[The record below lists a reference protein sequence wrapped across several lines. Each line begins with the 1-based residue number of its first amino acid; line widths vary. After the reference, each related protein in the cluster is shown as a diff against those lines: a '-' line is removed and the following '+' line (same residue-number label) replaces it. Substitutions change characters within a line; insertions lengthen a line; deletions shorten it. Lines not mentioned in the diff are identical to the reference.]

1 MGRFF
6 TYDEIVRGSLPPA
19 PDIVRVTGQIASL
32 PPFHSGLAVIAGSSA
47 WGAVSVR
54 SDIDVM
60 AYRTAASNDLDAQI
74 DRVLEVYRSGSP
86 GHEPP
91 KVDVTWIGAES
102 ETLVARDNLVS
113 SSAPILEQHVVS
125 EIFERTCVRLVDH
138 IQALAGLK
146 GNPWRSF
153 ADRYLA
159 NVNAEPALRRDVL
172 REYVNGIA
180 MKWRQ
185 QDWGNGAGTALTQ
198 EQLDALGHAEGFAD
212 HVTRLVLADLRVYPR
227 PDRHED
233 IHKAL
238 ASLGGPWGDD
248 LRRVLAPLFAL
259 SRTCSGL
266 VDGLLRD
273 TTFAT
278 EQAYYSSLQLAAV
291 SVDMDAIEEFTWRYV
306 ES

>member
-1 MGRFF
+1 VGRFF
-6 TYDEIVRGSLPPA
+6 TYDEVIRGTPPPA
-19 PDIVRVTGQIASL
+19 PDIVRVTAQIAAL
-32 PPFHSGLAVIAGSSA
+32 PPLQSGLAVVAGSSA
-47 WGAVSVR
+47 WGSVSVR

-60 AYRTAASNDLDAQI
+60 AYRTAVSGDLDRQI
-74 DRVLEVYRSGSP
+74 DGVLETYRSSTP
-86 GHEPP
+86 RHEPP
-91 KVDVTWIGAES
+91 KVDVTWIGADS

-138 IQALAGLK
+138 IRALAGLK
-146 GNPWRSF
+146 GNPWRVF
-153 ADRYLA
+153 ADRYLSK
-159 NVNAEPALRRDVL
+159 VNAESALRRDVL

-185 QDWGNGAGTALTQ
+185 QPWSDDSATVLTR

-212 HVTRLVLADLRVYPR
+212 HVTRLVLADLGVYPR

-233 IHKAL
+233 ILKAL
-238 ASLGGPWGDD
+238 AALGEPWGDD

-259 SRTCSGL
+259 GGTCSRL

-278 EQAYYSSLQLAAV
+278 EQDYYSSLRQAAV
-291 SVDMDAIEEFTWRYV
+291 SVDMDAIEQFTWRYV
-306 ES
+306 GS